1 MRRPQ
6 RPAWMRSLRFS
17 LALRW
22 SLALSLIAALVVV
35 GLNIALARA
44 VGDPPPATTYRA
56 VEKVHTE
63 SGYHTVR
70 ELELGVVEDIEAVTT
85 ARTLDTLREYS
96 GYALGGLFA
105 TSLLVGWL
113 LAGRALR
120 PVQRM
125 TQDTTRVDAR
135 HLTRRM
141 SVRGD
146 DEIGSL
152 GRSIDAMLARL
163 DKAFARQRQFVDDA
177 SHELRTPL
185 AVILANVDTVLDR
198 PNVDPA
204 DRTTAIT
211 TTRRAVERMTT
222 LVEDLTASS
231 RASAQEELQDELRL
245 DELARDEVAE
255 LAMMADTEDVELEV
269 RSEPVG
275 VRGHGLALRRAV
287 DNLLSN
293 AIRHS
298 SAGSRVVVDVGT
310 ARGGWAYLAVS
321 DTGPGL
327 SAADAVHV
335 FDRFWRADGQSSH
348 DGHSGLGL
356 SIVRQVAESHGGL
369 PRVHSEP
376 GVGSTF
382 VLWLPTTP
390 SSRPEVDPPTV
401 SPVGSGREAG
411 RVTR

>member
-1 MRRPQ
+1 MRRPR
-6 RPAWMRSLRFS
+6 RPAWVRSLRFS
-17 LALRW
+17 LALQW

-35 GLNIALARA
+35 GLNIALTRA

-56 VEKVHTE
+56 YEKVRTE
-63 SGYHTVR
+63 SGYRTVR

-85 ARTLDTLREYS
+85 AQTLDTLRVYS
-96 GYALGGLFA
+96 GYALAGLFV

-135 HLTRRM
+135 HLTQRM

-152 GRSIDAMLARL
+152 GRSIDEMLGRL

-231 RASAQEELQDELRL
+231 RASAEEELQDELRL
-245 DELARDEVAE
+245 DELARDEVVE
-255 LAMMADTEDVELEV
+255 LAMMADTAGVELAV
-269 RSEPVG
+269 RSVPVG

-298 SAGSRVVVDVGT
+298 AAGSRVVIDVGT
-310 ARGGWAYLAVS
+310 APGGWAFLAVT

-327 SAADAVHV
+327 STADAAQV
-335 FDRFWRADGQSSH
+335 FDRFWRADGQASH
-348 DGHSGLGL
+348 DGHTGLGL

-376 GVGSTF
+376 GLGSTF

-390 SSRPEVDPPTV
+390 SSRPTTDPPTV
-401 SPVGSGREAG
+401 NPVG
-411 RVTR
+411 